1 MARRA
6 RKHHIQQDLF
16 RIGGKRRGAGRKPRG
31 ARAGSD
37 HQTRPTFRDRH
48 ALHVTLRVLPEVGN
62 LRRDEIYQAVR
73 SAAAVAARRGRV
85 RIVQIS
91 LQRTHLH
98 LLVEAAD
105 KGTLAVGMQGFEIS
119 LARNINTALGE
130 RHRRRRGRVFADRY
144 HLVVI
149 TSPKQAR
156 HVLVY
161 VMNNWRRHGEDRA
174 GVARRWL
181 LDRFSSA
188 CSFDG
193 WQELASKPGGWIL
206 PTGYQPLPVTAPR
219 TWLLRTGWK
228 LHGSISAYAV
238 PGAKDR
244 VAARGEHAR

>member
-1 MARRA
+1 M
-6 RKHHIQQDLF
+6 
-16 RIGGKRRGAGRKPRG
+16 
-31 ARAGSD
+31 
-37 HQTRPTFRDRH
+37 
-48 ALHVTLRVLPEVGN
+48 VPEVGN
-62 LRRDEIYQAVR
+62 LRRDEIYRAVR
-73 SAAAVAARRGRV
+73 DAAAVAATRGRV

-105 KGTLAVGMQGFEIS
+105 KGALAVGMQGFEIS

-161 VMNNWRRHGEDRA
+161 IMNNWRRHGEDRTGA
-174 GVARRWL
+174 ARTWL

-188 CSFDG
+188 CSFLD
-193 WQELASKPGGWIL
+193 WEELVGKAGGWVL
-206 PTGYQPLPVTAPR
+206 PEGYEPLPVSPAR
-219 TWLLRTGWK
+219 TWLLRAGWK
-228 LHGSISAYAV
+228 LHGSISVHAV

-244 VAARGEHAR
+244 AAAHGECMR